1 MYGAGGGTTS
11 YEELAH
17 TDLLF
22 LWGANPREAHPIMFH
37 HMLRGMRRGARMIVV
52 DPRRTPTAQLAHT
65 HLQIRVGADIALANA
80 IGRVILDEGLEH
92 REFIGHATRGID
104 AYRAQLDDYTP
115 EFAERVSGVPAA
127 TIREVAR
134 AYAAAPKAIICWTLG
149 ITEHHNAT
157 DGVYALCNIANLTGH
172 VGRYGSGLDPL
183 RGQNNVQGGGDM
195 GAVPNRLPGGAD
207 IEDPAQRAPYEA
219 AWGMALPP
227 KRGLH
232 QSLMFEAMERGEI
245 RAAYIIG
252 ENPLMSE
259 ANQKRARAMLNA
271 LEFVVLQDVALNQ
284 TAEIADV
291 VLPSALSWCEC
302 NGTVTNSER
311 RVQLMHKAVDPPG
324 EARDD
329 ILILQDLAQRLGHA
343 WSYTGAED
351 VWNEVRRVSARH
363 RGMSYRRLAE
373 AGGLQWPCPEEGHP
387 GSLFLH
393 ARLWQR
399 PVEGPR
405 APFIPV
411 RWEPPVE
418 QPDETY
424 PFLLTTGRKLEF
436 YNTGTQSRGYA
447 APRPQMEFLRIWPDD
462 ARRLGIADDDLVR
475 VRSRRA
481 SVLVTSK
488 LHVTLAPGL
497 CFSTLTHP
505 ELVPTNVL
513 TIDAWDP
520 KSGTAEFKAT
530 AVAIERVAP
539 RGAWGDERIGEETNV
554 RAG

>member
-11 YEELAH
+11 YEELEHA
-17 TDLLF
+17 DLLF
-22 LWGANPREAHPIMFH
+22 LWGSNPREAHPIMFH

-52 DPRRTPTAQLAHT
+52 DPRRTPTAQLAHL

-80 IGRVILDEGLEH
+80 IGRVILDEGLQH
-92 REFIGHATRGID
+92 REFIEHATSDFD
-104 AYRAQLDDYTP
+104 AYRSQVDDYTP
-115 EFAERVSGVPAA
+115 EFAEGVSGIPAA

-134 AYAAAPKAIICWTLG
+134 AYATAPNAIICWTLG

-157 DGVYALCNIANLTGH
+157 DGVYALCNLANLTGH

-207 IEDPAQRAPYEA
+207 LEDPQQRAPYEA
-219 AWGMALPP
+219 AWGVALPP

-232 QSLMFEAMERGEI
+232 QSLMFEGMERGEI
-245 RAAYIIG
+245 RTAYIIG

-259 ANQKRARAMLNA
+259 ANQTRARAMLGG

-302 NGTVTNSER
+302 DGTVTNSER
-311 RVQLMHKAVDPPG
+311 RVQLMRKALDPPG

-329 ILILQDLAQRLGHA
+329 ILILQDLARRMGHA
-343 WSYTGAED
+343 WGYTSAED

-373 AGGLQWPCPEEGHP
+373 AGGLQWPCPEEGDP
-387 GSLFLH
+387 GSKFLH

-399 PVEGPR
+399 PVEGKR
-405 APFIPV
+405 APFMPV
-411 RWEPPVE
+411 ALGAPGRAAGRGVPLPAHHGAQARVLQYGHAVAGLRGAPAADGVPLHLAGGRATPRHRRGGPGARAVAARLGAPPG
-418 QPDETY
+418 QA
-424 PFLLTTGRKLEF
+424 GRHARAGPVF
-436 YNTGTQSRGYA
+436 HDA
-447 APRPQMEFLRIWPDD
+447 APSGAGAHERADD
-462 ARRLGIADDDLVR
+462 RRLGPQVGHRR
-475 VRSRRA
+475 VQGHGGQRRA
-481 SVLVTSK
+481 RRAAR
-488 LHVTLAPGL
+488 HVG
-497 CFSTLTHP
+497 
-505 ELVPTNVL
+505 
-513 TIDAWDP
+513 
-520 KSGTAEFKAT
+520 
-530 AVAIERVAP
+530 
-539 RGAWGDERIGEETNV
+539 
-554 RAG
+554 